1 MYATLIAPFAPPF
14 MGRALTELLLLAVLA
29 GVVSTHVLTRRLGFV
44 ADTLTHTV
52 FPGVVLG
59 FLTAGISGVF
69 PGALLAAAI
78 TAILLTA
85 FTRIRRITDDT
96 ALAVLLAA
104 MFAVGVVLVS
114 RRASYTAD
122 LTSFLFGRLL
132 TVSTGQI
139 TQTAVV
145 AAVVL
150 VTLALLHK
158 ELLLRAFDPA
168 AAAALGY
175 RVWLLDLALNLAVAL
190 VVVAAAQSVGTILV
204 IALLVVPAATGRLVA
219 DRIGPITAIGVAAAA
234 LAGYLGL
241 TVSYHASISYGL
253 RLAGGATVVLTLVA
267 VYLLTL
273 LAAASARALR
283 PRRSADAVA

>member
-1 MYATLIAPFAPPF
+1 MSAILLDPFAAPFMA
-14 MGRALTELLLLAVLA
+14 RALTELLLLAVLA

-44 ADTLTHTV
+44 ADTMTHTV

-59 FLTAGISGVF
+59 FLTAGVDGVF
-69 PGALLAAAI
+69 PGALAAAAV
-78 TAILLTA
+78 TAVLLTLL
-85 FTRIRRITDDT
+85 TRSRRITDDT

-132 TVSTGQI
+132 TVTAAQI

-150 VTLALLHK
+150 LVLGLLHK
-158 ELLLRAFDPA
+158 ELVLRAFDAQA
-168 AAAALGY
+168 AAAMGY
-175 RVWLLDLALNLAVAL
+175 RIWLLDLVLNLAVAL

-204 IALLVVPAATGRLVA
+204 IALLVVPAATGRLVC
-219 DRIGPITAIGVAAAA
+219 DRIGPITVAGVAVAA

-241 TVSYHASISYGL
+241 AISYHASIAYHL

-267 VYLLTL
+267 AYLLTML
-273 LAAASARALR
+273 VRRLARA
-283 PRRSADAVA
+283 VV